1 MARKNRYEFR
11 PDKVNNDILGKL
23 LLTKQQFLRLLR
35 WLLMGAVCLTGL
47 ILQDVLM
54 SRFHFFG
61 ATTDLVPALIFMVC
75 ILQGG
80 ESGCVFALLASLIYH
95 FSGSA
100 PGAYCIPLITFLA
113 VFAAIFRQAY
123 LRKGFSALMICTGLS
138 LVLYEAGVFAIALF
152 LKQTYSQRFGVFLIT
167 AALTLLCLPVLY
179 PILLSIGKIGGETW
193 KE

>member
-1 MARKNRYEFR
+1 MARKKRHDFR

>member
-1 MARKNRYEFR
+1 MARKKRHDFR

-23 LLTKQQFLRLLR
+23 LLTKQQFFRLLR

-47 ILQDVLM
+47 ILQDVLI